1 MHLRLP
7 SSRLGC
13 LLLTYVLNWTRRQE
27 LHLRE
32 AALQA
37 AAYSCS
43 ATAWCWGDRLGLHQ
57 LQRGHG
63 PRAIY
68 FAFCHG
74 LVPSAGL
81 APAWSCWD
89 RLVLSQVCL
98 LIPPRGHQKWC
109 SVSESNRSLAL
120 ERRGVSP
127 ETQRNVAIVRR
138 LELRKPG
145 LRGLLLEPLCIHDHV
160 GGAHRNRTDQ
170 AICLQGKSGF
180 LARTPKIGGWLRQRL
195 VRLAFAGRVCRQLH
209 GWYRRVDSNH
219 LRAA

>member
-1 MHLRLP
+1 
-7 SSRLGC
+7 
-13 LLLTYVLNWTRRQE
+13 
-27 LHLRE
+27 
-32 AALQA
+32 
-37 AAYSCS
+37 
-43 ATAWCWGDRLGLHQ
+43 LHQ

-68 FAFCHG
+68 FAFCHE

-145 LRGLLLEPLCIHDHV
+145 LRGLLLEPLCIHDHIWWS
-160 GGAHRNRTDQ
+160 ASESHR
-170 AICLQGKSGF
+170 SGYL
-180 LARTPKIGGWLRQRL
+180 LARQIRVPSPLPINSGCLRQRL
-195 VRLAFAGRVCRQLH
+195 VRFAFTGRVYRQLH

-219 LRAA
+219 LLAA